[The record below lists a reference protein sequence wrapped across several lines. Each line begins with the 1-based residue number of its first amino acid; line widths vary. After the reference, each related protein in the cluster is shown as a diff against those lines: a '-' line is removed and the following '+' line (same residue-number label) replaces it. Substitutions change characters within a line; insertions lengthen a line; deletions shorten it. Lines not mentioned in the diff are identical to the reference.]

1 MVFAYLTGITLD
13 IITGTIFWTSK
24 QAYNGIYYLMYGNGE
39 QEQLWE

>member
-24 QAYNGIYYLMYGNGE
+24 QAYNGIY
-39 QEQLWE
+39 